1 MNPVLHISS
10 DMNRSEVVHILESN
24 DLHAKTKFGQN
35 FLCNEDII
43 KRIIEVSGVGPDS
56 VCLEIG
62 PGIGALTE
70 PLSDLCSSLTAV
82 EIDKELFSYLEK
94 TLGSKVTLHLS
105 DYLKLK
111 KEDYIVKP
119 YDHVLSNIP
128 YYVMTGIMKKL
139 MVDCGNAEKMT
150 FMVEDEAIARIICEP
165 STKQY
170 GPLAVLVGV
179 YGSARREFTVP
190 SDCFYPMPHTVSA
203 VITLSRE
210 DRGFEITVDF
220 CSFVEAAFSKRRK
233 TLSNSLSAYLSS
245 VDVKMPFKEA
255 LKTMDLEEIIRA
267 EVLKPLDFVELYKL
281 LLL

>member
-1 MNPVLHISS
+1 M
-10 DMNRSEVVHILESN
+10 DKSEVIHILESN
-24 DLHAKTKFGQN
+24 DLRAKTKFGQN
-35 FLCNEDII
+35 FLCNEEII

-70 PLSDLCSSLTAV
+70 PLSDLCSNLTAV
-82 EIDKELFSYLEK
+82 EIDKELFSYLERS
-94 TLGSKVTLHLS
+94 LGDKISLHLS

-111 KEDYIVKP
+111 KEEYVITP

-139 MVDCGNAEKMT
+139 MVDCGNAVKMT
-150 FMVEDEAIARIICEP
+150 FMVEDDAIARIICEP

-170 GPLAVLVGV
+170 GPLSVLVGV
-179 YGSARREFTVP
+179 YGSAKREFTVP
-190 SDCFYPMPHTVSA
+190 SDCFYPMPHTTSA
-203 VITLSRE
+203 VITLTKIE
-210 DRGFEITVDF
+210 RGFEITYDF

-245 VDVKMPFKEA
+245 VDINVPLKDALRKMG
-255 LKTMDLEEIIRA
+255 LEENIRA

>member
-1 MNPVLHISS
+1 MHISS
-10 DMNRSEVVHILESN
+10 DMNRNVVIHILESN
-24 DLHAKTKFGQN
+24 ELHAKTKFGQN
-35 FLCNEDII
+35 FLCNEEII

-70 PLSDLCSSLTAV
+70 PLSDLCSKLTAV

-94 TLGSKVTLHLS
+94 SLGDKVALYLS

-111 KEDYIVKP
+111 KDDYVEEP
-119 YDHVLSNIP
+119 FDHILSNIP

-139 MVDCGNAEKMT
+139 MVDCGNAERMT

-179 YGSARREFTVP
+179 YGSAKREFTVP
-190 SDCFYPMPHTVSA
+190 SDCFYPMPHTTSA
-203 VITLSRE
+203 VITLSRI
-210 DRGFEITVDF
+210 DRGFEISDDF

-233 TLSNSLSAYLSS
+233 TLSNSLSAYLSTVS
-245 VDVKMPFKEA
+245 VKMPLKEA
-255 LKTMDLEEIIRA
+255 LKTIGLEENIRA

-281 LLL
+281 LLI

>member
-1 MNPVLHISS
+1 MHISS
-10 DMNRSEVVHILESN
+10 DMNRNVVIHILESN
-24 DLHAKTKFGQN
+24 ELHAKTKFGQN
-35 FLCNEDII
+35 FLCNEEII

-70 PLSDLCSSLTAV
+70 PLSDLCSKLTAV

-94 TLGSKVTLHLS
+94 SLGDKVTLYLS

-111 KEDYIVKP
+111 KDDYVEEP
-119 YDHVLSNIP
+119 FDHILSNIP

-139 MVDCGNAEKMT
+139 MVDCGNAERMT

-179 YGSARREFTVP
+179 YGSAKREFTVP
-190 SDCFYPMPHTVSA
+190 SDCFYPMPHTTSA
-203 VITLSRE
+203 VITLSRI
-210 DRGFEITVDF
+210 DRGFEISDDF

-233 TLSNSLSAYLSS
+233 TLSNSLSAYLSTVS
-245 VDVKMPFKEA
+245 VKMPLKEA
-255 LKTMDLEEIIRA
+255 LKTIGLEENIRA

-281 LLL
+281 LLI

>member
-1 MNPVLHISS
+1 
-10 DMNRSEVVHILESN
+10 MNRSEVVHILESN
-24 DLHAKTKFGQN
+24 DFHAKTKFGQN
-35 FLCNEDII
+35 FLCNENII
-43 KRIIEVSGVGPDS
+43 NRIIEVSGVGPDS
-56 VCLEIG
+56 ICLEIG

-70 PLSDLCSSLTAV
+70 PLSDLCSKLTAV
-82 EIDKELFSYLEK
+82 EIDKELFSYLEE
-94 TLGSKVTLHLS
+94 TLGDKVELHLC

-111 KEDYIVKP
+111 KSDYIKTP

-179 YGSARREFTVP
+179 YGSAKREFTVP
-190 SDCFYPMPHTVSA
+190 SDCFYPMPHTTSA
-203 VITLSRE
+203 VITLTRTE
-210 DRGFEITVDF
+210 RGFEITDDF
-220 CSFVEAAFSKRRK
+220 CSFVEASFSKRRK
-233 TLSNSLSAYLSS
+233 TLSNSLSAYLST
-245 VDVKMPFKEA
+245 VDVKISLKDA
-255 LKTMDLEEIIRA
+255 LKSLGLEENIRA

-281 LLL
+281 LLI